1 MPQLHRPD
9 RPHSNM
15 TSLYGWGFNAYTT
28 YADDL
33 NKGGLVSYL
42 NEASPS
48 PNNTDENGVEIG
60 TDVLIGANNVRLF
73 EGGDNSPYNDIESL
87 PRYSS
92 LKAIKVGKKYYTRP
106 VLPSSYY
113 ISDGETS
120 ATYGGGPTKKSS
132 MFGGL
137 GIGIDYPLFL
147 GDGKDDLGFVGK
159 RFYSEETVAAGY
171 AETTGR
177 RNRGNVYNGGYGTCG
192 LVTQV
197 PVPMR
202 LDDYN
207 SNGDRISRENWVKL
221 QATDIGCLGIKSS
234 GTSPRASGQLWGWG
248 QGHFLGGSTLDPSLQ
263 YWSNVP
269 EICDSGFNRYDTPL
283 SIGPRN
289 NPLSRYR
296 VDSAGHL
303 AAEYASLSTATFPS
317 DQWQDIGCLGSLPHR
332 GTNSSHEAGTDPSPD
347 DQYASVR
354 GDLIAIKD
362 YKLYTN
368 SVKFSQQHS
377 SYAKWSRQYEVVN
390 AFRKVSRSI
399 YLEIKTSQPLFE
411 KVFAN
416 GNGFAGI
423 ISSVSGLYLYGNH
436 RLGLAG
442 NLHRIKTTEFDDKF
456 SWFDASTLGVAFI
469 QNGAIHYATKANN
482 YPYHIT
488 EDMSD
493 WGLSA
498 AGFPLNKKLDN
509 TVNAGESLASTVWT
523 QVYCLSELNPK
534 QGSQA
539 RNSQGGGVIAINAS
553 GEVWFRD
560 PLASFRLANDDGTPT
575 MGYHNMSTDA
585 TVAASANWSMI
596 SPKNVIFKKIILSPN
611 HVHHPWGHGLDT
623 RIDSSVYSSG
633 PIEHMYR
640 KRMFAIIALTDNGS
654 MYCSD
659 NTYRNQ
665 YPEDAYTFPYIKPAE
680 ERIAKALSGHN
691 RNELVQ
697 PSGKLQRVKPWESLI
712 WAHSDDHGTLVDQ
725 PGKSIGGD
733 TWGIRYRSVDNNPI
747 LSAVSVKDITNN
759 GKDTVEDHPRLSMRG
774 KPLNQWTF
782 SGQETGGINNRNY
795 NSIVFK
801 TTVTGGTA
809 RLDKNYTFNGARLN
823 DDGTIIAYCHTGK
836 GTSTT
841 PPSGYIDVKYPST
854 ISSETAADPIISWT
868 SLGTRIYVD
877 PAVDIVGKREQSFE
891 NAFDMTGHNIA
902 DDGTLTGLTMVIATR
917 FNNASPIS
925 SGIVQTYQ
933 YNGSDFVPIG
943 SGIEGDAAD
952 LLSFVSITRNLQN
965 DGATSGVP
973 SLAIASPSPLQTK
986 YIRTFAYAHDWV
998 PSGVYNDGSNKITKF
1013 VPNNMEK
1020 HIWQSVSSLNLF
1032 LPVIINFDV
1041 IYNVKILPGWLFCQV
1056 KSGSTMYL
1064 LVYKWNDA
1072 TFQWVENAV
1081 RVFVPFEHVGGTR
1094 GGHGEYAVSDFAT
1107 YKTNGVVNSPKIAIS
1122 EFNILDTWNIETGE
1136 EFKDSNSPRGMPGDG
1151 SLKNLSMS
1159 ADGNYLVAGHNSEDK
1174 AATYEWDSGLNKW
1187 IEINKKRLHR
1197 PQDTST
1203 HTYQRASSWSI
1214 SRNGQCIVTLGANT
1228 QYDSSDFDRAD
1239 REEIKYQW
1247 VRQTCLAEDP
1257 NNGTMTFKHPRRAMT
1272 IQRDFLLDGQDLH
1285 NFYDG
1290 WEDLTVTQY
1299 PLIPSQTKFWGIR

>member
-1 MPQLHRPD
+1 
-9 RPHSNM
+9 M

-28 YADDL
+28 HADDV

-48 PNNTDENGVEIG
+48 PTNTDENGVEIG
-60 TDVLIGANNVRLF
+60 TDVLIGTNNVRLF
-73 EGGDNSPYNDIESL
+73 EGGDNSPYNDWGGL

-92 LKAIKVGKKYYTRP
+92 LTSTMVGKNPQIRP

-120 ATYGGGPTKKSS
+120 SSYAGGPTKKSS

-137 GIGIDYPLFL
+137 GIGVDYPLFL

-159 RFYSEETVAAGY
+159 RFYSEETCSAGF
-171 AETTGR
+171 TGAKGR
-177 RNRGNVYNGGYGTCG
+177 LNRGNVYNGGYGTCG

-207 SNGDRISRENWVKL
+207 SSGDRISRENWVKL

-283 SIGPRN
+283 SIGSRN
-289 NPLSRYR
+289 NPLSTYWK
-296 VDSAGHL
+296 DPAGHL

-317 DQWQDIGCLGSLPHR
+317 NQWQDIGCLGSLPHR
-332 GTNSSHEAGTDPSPD
+332 GNNAEHKAGVSPSPD
-347 DQYASVR
+347 DQYASTR

-362 YKLYTN
+362 YKVYTN
-368 SVKFSQQHS
+368 SVNFSQQHS
-377 SYAKWSRQYEVVN
+377 SYAKWLRQYEVDD
-390 AFRKVSRSI
+390 AFYQVGSRYYRI
-399 YLEIKTSQPLFE
+399 TIKTSQPLFE

-416 GNGFAGI
+416 GNGLAGI
-423 ISSVSGLYLYGNH
+423 ISSVSGLYLLGSH
-436 RLGLAG
+436 RSGASSRF
-442 NLHRIKTTEFDDKF
+442 LHRIKTSVAGDDGF
-456 SWFDASTLGVAFI
+456 SWFNSSTLAIAFI
-469 QNGAIHYATKANN
+469 QDGDIYYTAKANHA
-482 YPYHIT
+482 PYNL
-488 EDMSD
+488 SYNAKD
-493 WGLSA
+493 WGLSQ
-498 AGFPLNKKLDN
+498 GGLSNNKKLDN

-523 QVYCLSELNPK
+523 QVYCLTEINPEGPHPLN
-534 QGSQA
+534 A
-539 RNSQGGGVIAINAS
+539 QGGGVIAINAS

-560 PLASFRLANDDGTPT
+560 PHANFRKTMDDGTPT
-575 MGYHNMSTDA
+575 IGYHNMSTDA

-596 SPKNVIFKKIILSPN
+596 SPKNVKVKKIILSPN
-611 HVHHPWGHGLDT
+611 HVHHPWGHGLNT
-623 RIDSSVYSSG
+623 NTHRGSG
-633 PIEHMYR
+633 PIEHMHR

-665 YPEDAYTFPYIKPAE
+665 YPEDAYTFPYVKPAE

-795 NSIVFK
+795 NSIVFN
-801 TTVTGGTA
+801 TAVTGGTA
-809 RLDKNYTFNGARLN
+809 RLDRNYTFNGAAIN
-823 DDGTIIAYCHTGK
+823 DDGTVIAYCHTGR

-841 PPSGYIDVKYPST
+841 PPSGYIDVKYPSAT
-854 ISSETAADPIISWT
+854 SSETAADPISNWT

-877 PAVDIVGKREQSFE
+877 PEVDIVGRREKGFE
-891 NAFDMTGHNIA
+891 NAFDMTGHNVA
-902 DDGTLTGLTMVIATR
+902 DDGTLTGLTMVISTR
-917 FNNASPIS
+917 HNNAAITS

-933 YNGSDFVPIG
+933 YNGSDFAPIG
-943 SGIEGDAAD
+943 SGIEGGTAD

-973 SLAIASPSPLQTK
+973 SLAVASPSPLNTK

-1020 HIWQSVSSLNLF
+1020 HIWQGVSSLNLF
-1032 LPVIINFDV
+1032 LPAIINFDV

-1064 LVYKWNDA
+1064 LVYKWNDT

-1081 RVFVPFEHVGGTR
+1081 RAFVPFEHVGGTR

-1174 AATYEWDSGLNKW
+1174 AATYEWNDLNKW
-1187 IEINKKRLHR
+1187 VEINKKRLHR

-1203 HTYQRASSWSI
+1203 YTYQRASSWNI

-1228 QYDSSDFDRAD
+1228 QYDSSDIDRAD

-1247 VRQTCLAEDP
+1247 IRQTCLADDF
-1257 NNGTMTFKHPRRAMT
+1257 NNGTITFKHPRRTMT
-1272 IQRDFLLDGQDLH
+1272 IDRDFLVDGQDLH

>member
-1 MPQLHRPD
+1 
-9 RPHSNM
+9 
-15 TSLYGWGFNAYTT
+15 
-28 YADDL
+28 
-33 NKGGLVSYL
+33 
-42 NEASPS
+42 
-48 PNNTDENGVEIG
+48 
-60 TDVLIGANNVRLF
+60 
-73 EGGDNSPYNDIESL
+73 
-87 PRYSS
+87 
-92 LKAIKVGKKYYTRP
+92 
-106 VLPSSYY
+106 
-113 ISDGETS
+113 
-120 ATYGGGPTKKSS
+120 
-132 MFGGL
+132 
-137 GIGIDYPLFL
+137 
-147 GDGKDDLGFVGK
+147 
-159 RFYSEETVAAGY
+159 
-171 AETTGR
+171 
-177 RNRGNVYNGGYGTCG
+177 
-192 LVTQV
+192 
-197 PVPMR
+197 
-202 LDDYN
+202 
-207 SNGDRISRENWVKL
+207 
-221 QATDIGCLGIKSS
+221 
-234 GTSPRASGQLWGWG
+234 
-248 QGHFLGGSTLDPSLQ
+248 
-263 YWSNVP
+263 
-269 EICDSGFNRYDTPL
+269 
-283 SIGPRN
+283 
-289 NPLSRYR
+289 
-296 VDSAGHL
+296 
-303 AAEYASLSTATFPS
+303 
-317 DQWQDIGCLGSLPHR
+317 
-332 GTNSSHEAGTDPSPD
+332 
-347 DQYASVR
+347 
-354 GDLIAIKD
+354 
-362 YKLYTN
+362 
-368 SVKFSQQHS
+368 
-377 SYAKWSRQYEVVN
+377 
-390 AFRKVSRSI
+390 
-399 YLEIKTSQPLFE
+399 
-411 KVFAN
+411 
-416 GNGFAGI
+416 
-423 ISSVSGLYLYGNH
+423 
-436 RLGLAG
+436 
-442 NLHRIKTTEFDDKF
+442 
-456 SWFDASTLGVAFI
+456 
-469 QNGAIHYATKANN
+469 
-482 YPYHIT
+482 
-488 EDMSD
+488 
-493 WGLSA
+493 
-498 AGFPLNKKLDN
+498 
-509 TVNAGESLASTVWT
+509 
-523 QVYCLSELNPK
+523 
-534 QGSQA
+534 
-539 RNSQGGGVIAINAS
+539 
-553 GEVWFRD
+553 
-560 PLASFRLANDDGTPT
+560 

-585 TVAASANWSMI
+585 TVTASANWSMI
-596 SPKNVIFKKIILSPN
+596 SPKNVRFKKIILSPN
-611 HVHHPWGHGLDT
+611 HVHHPWSHGFNTHKDLK
-623 RIDSSVYSSG
+623 SG
-633 PIEHMYR
+633 PIEHMHR
-640 KRMFAIIALTDNGS
+640 KRMFAIIALTDNGA

-774 KPLNQWTF
+774 KPLNQWAF

-795 NSIVFK
+795 NSIVFN
-801 TTVTGGTA
+801 TIVTGGTA
-809 RLDKNYTFNGARLN
+809 RLDKNYTFNGAAIN
-823 DDGTIIAYCHTGK
+823 DDGTVIAYCHTGK
-836 GTSTT
+836 GTPTT
-841 PPSGYIDVKYPST
+841 PPSGYIEVKYPST
-854 ISSETAADPIISWT
+854 TSSETAADPISNWT

-877 PAVDIVGKREQSFE
+877 PKVDIVGRRENGFE

-917 FNNASPIS
+917 HNNAAITS

-943 SGIEGDAAD
+943 SGIEGGTAD

-973 SLAIASPSPLQTK
+973 SLAVASPSPLNTK

-1020 HIWQSVSSLNLF
+1020 HIWQGVSSLNFF
-1032 LPVIINFDV
+1032 LPSTINFDH

-1056 KSGSTMYL
+1056 KSGNTMYL
-1064 LVYKWNDA
+1064 LVYKWNDT

-1081 RVFVPFEHVGGTR
+1081 RAFVPFEHVGGTR

-1136 EFKDSNSPRGMPGDG
+1136 EFKDSNSPRGVAGDG

-1228 QYDSSDFDRAD
+1228 QYDSSDIDRAD

-1247 VRQTCLAEDP
+1247 IRQTCLAEDP